1 MNKFFLGVKEWFA
14 DLADCFRLIVIESA
28 IEDLN
33 QQINEANKLGKE
45 FDQNDL
51 LMLKMFSKAHC
62 ELLRRIN
69 ARETRHERAAVAH

>member
-1 MNKFFLGVKEWFA
+1 MKKLFLEIKEWFA

-33 QQINEANKLGKE
+33 QQIDEENKLGKE
-45 FDQNDL
+45 FDTNDL
-51 LMLKMFSKAHC
+51 LMLKMFSKAHR

-69 ARETRHERAAVAH
+69 AREARYEQAMVTH

>member
-1 MNKFFLGVKEWFA
+1 MKKLFLEIKEWFA
-14 DLADCFRLIVIESA
+14 DLADCFRLVVIESA

-45 FDQNDL
+45 FDTNDL
-51 LMLKMFSKAHC
+51 LMLKMFSKSHR

-69 ARETRHERAAVAH
+69 AREAQHEQAMVAH